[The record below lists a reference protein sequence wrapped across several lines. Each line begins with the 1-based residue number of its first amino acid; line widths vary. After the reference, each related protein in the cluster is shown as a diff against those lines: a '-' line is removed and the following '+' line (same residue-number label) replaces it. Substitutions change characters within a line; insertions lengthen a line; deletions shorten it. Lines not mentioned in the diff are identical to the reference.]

1 MVRSI
6 VATIRVKEGQNA
18 QFEAVASRLVE
29 AVRANE
35 PGCLLYTL
43 SRGEDQ
49 QTYVFM
55 ERYADE
61 EATKAHRASEHFKT
75 YGRQMGEFMDGAP
88 IVLRMN
94 EVV

>member
-1 MVRSI
+1 MIAV
-6 VATIRVKEGQNA
+6 VATIKTKPGQGA
-18 QFEAVASRLVE
+18 EFEAVARELAAKVNAE
-29 AVRANE
+29 E
-35 PGCLLYTL
+35 PGCKLYQL
-43 SRGEDQ
+43 CKAAEPD
-49 QTYVFM
+49 TYVFM